1 VSAGSLNPLR
11 ALGGARPTPGF
22 ADPTRV
28 VPSSGTASLLTGMTA
43 AAMAFLAV
51 FALALSL
58 SSGQLA
64 QRWSATL
71 SQSATLRLS
80 APPSEIGAQMAAVL
94 EILRTTPGVAS
105 TRVLELEEQRA
116 LLEPWFGPDLPIEDL
131 ALPRLIE
138 IIESPGGFD
147 SVGLRLRLASEAPG
161 AVLDDHTR
169 WRRPLVQAAGS
180 LRALAWFS
188 VALIGV
194 MMAAMIT
201 LAAGFSL
208 AANAPVIRVLRLIG
222 ARDAFIARAFTR
234 RFALRALIGA
244 AAGTGLG
251 ILAFAMLPVAGDAGF
266 LTGLGFQ
273 GTGWITPLLVPPLA
287 GLIAWAATRAAAMRV
302 LRRES

>member
-1 VSAGSLNPLR
+1 MSRLPRNPLR
-11 ALGGARPTPGF
+11 ALGGPRPSPDLGDPG
-22 ADPTRV
+22 RI
-28 VPSSGTASLLTGMTA
+28 VPATGVSALLTGITA

-64 QRWSATL
+64 LRWSATL

-80 APPSEIGAQMAAVL
+80 APPTEIGAQTAAVL

-105 TRVLELEEQRA
+105 TRVLDQDEQRA
-116 LLEPWFGPDLPIEDL
+116 LLEPWFGPDLPIENL

-138 IIESPGGFD
+138 IIEAPQGFD

-169 WRRPLVQAAGS
+169 WRRPLVQAAAS
-180 LRALAWFS
+180 LRALAWVS
-188 VALIGV
+188 VGLIGV
-194 MMAAMIT
+194 TMAAMIT

-208 AANAPVIRVLRLIG
+208 AANAQVIRVLRLVG

-234 RFALRALIGA
+234 RLAWRATLGA
-244 AAGTGLG
+244 AVGTGLAM
-251 ILAFAMLPVAGDAGF
+251 LAFAVLPVAGEAGF
-266 LTGLGFQ
+266 FTGLGFS
-273 GTGWITPLLVPPLA
+273 GTGWLTPLAIPPLA